1 MWTLKLMLIHWI
13 KCCTAVIEAVIKS
26 SVGQSNRTEYLSK
39 STSK

>member
-1 MWTLKLMLIHWI
+1 MVV
-13 KCCTAVIEAVIKS
+13 VIVVVVVVVVVCLSILTT